1 MKQTQLVSVIKKQLS
16 FFNVLNINVGDDTP
30 IQNVLVEED
39 TRKLFR
45 GNVLWTIHNATK
57 QKKTMPA
64 GWLAMTPGEL
74 ATKLMLF
81 LILFIGLGFTTAAQ
95 VKVTVGGVRTETNQA
110 AIAIGFNYLKSLDS
124 LYGGKEAMIYGKRS
138 WIMVT
143 PEVDFQTGGADAL
156 NGITGK
162 ATAMITKFRT
172 TVVDGIETPDADKV
186 LHVFPV
192 SVGAESNNRFNFVN
206 GIVEAGYTPYYQSV
220 TSNLPHWLK
229 RTKLGVF
236 LQTGY
241 KFGDSSNWNPDDQ
254 SQEAMRSGILR
265 ARGSFSINTRDVITV
280 DAFRVGIVGK
290 TNVWYDFVNRKF
302 HSQIVGTA
310 RLRLTP
316 TMFVDVEYQK
326 GSGAPNFND
335 GDQFGTGLS
344 ILF

>member
-1 MKQTQLVSVIKKQLS
+1 M
-16 FFNVLNINVGDDTP
+16 
-30 IQNVLVEED
+30 
-39 TRKLFR
+39 
-45 GNVLWTIHNATK
+45 
-57 QKKTMPA
+57 
-64 GWLAMTPGEL
+64 
-74 ATKLMLF
+74 
-81 LILFIGLGFTTAAQ
+81 
-95 VKVTVGGVRTETNQA
+95 
-110 AIAIGFNYLKSLDS
+110 
-124 LYGGKEAMIYGKRS
+124 
-138 WIMVT
+138 
-143 PEVDFQTGGADAL
+143 
-156 NGITGK
+156 
-162 ATAMITKFRT
+162 
-172 TVVDGIETPDADKV
+172 
-186 LHVFPV
+186 
-192 SVGAESNNRFNFVN
+192 
-206 GIVEAGYTPYYQSV
+206 
-220 TSNLPHWLK
+220 
-229 RTKLGVF
+229 GVF